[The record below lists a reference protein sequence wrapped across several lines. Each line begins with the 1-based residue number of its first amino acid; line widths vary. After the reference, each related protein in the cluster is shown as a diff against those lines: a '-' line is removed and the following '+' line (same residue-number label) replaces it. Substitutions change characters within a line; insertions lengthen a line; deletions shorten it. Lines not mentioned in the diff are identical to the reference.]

1 MRCSVT
7 VKYCVAP
14 AVAYIRTWIQNQV
27 LQGLSR
33 EMQSATVTNMDRRVA
48 QLEHIYVRGSK
59 IR

>member
-14 AVAYIRTWIQNQV
+14 AVAYIRTWIQDQV

-48 QLEHIYVRGSK
+48 QLEHI
-59 IR
+59 